1 VANAMTEDD
10 LFTRIHG
17 MVRTGDPMTCISAAD
32 TIQRKASALHQ
43 AITEE
48 IFRRGPMTDQEL
60 EDLGRFKAY
69 AYSSVRKRRTELVQN
84 GSLVCVGVRKNKR
97 GNMMQIWELAGRVP
111 PSQKELFT

>member
-1 VANAMTEDD
+1 MTEDD

-32 TIQRKASALHQ
+32 TIQRKASALHE
-43 AITEE
+43 AIARAIYT
-48 IFRRGPMTDQEL
+48 RGAMTDQEL
-60 EDLGRFKAY
+60 EDLDRFRHY
-69 AYSSVRKRRTELVQN
+69 AYSSVRKRRTELCQA
-84 GSLVCVGVRKNKR
+84 GLLVCIGVRKNKR

>member
-1 VANAMTEDD
+1 MTEDD

-32 TIQRKASALHQ
+32 KIQRKASALHE

-48 IFRRGPMTDQEL
+48 IFRRGPMIDQEL
-60 EDLGRFKAY
+60 EDLARFKAY
-69 AYSSVRKRRTELVQN
+69 AYSSVRKRRTELVQA
-84 GSLVCVGVRKNKR
+84 GLLVCVGVRKNKR

-111 PSQKELFT
+111 PSQKELFV